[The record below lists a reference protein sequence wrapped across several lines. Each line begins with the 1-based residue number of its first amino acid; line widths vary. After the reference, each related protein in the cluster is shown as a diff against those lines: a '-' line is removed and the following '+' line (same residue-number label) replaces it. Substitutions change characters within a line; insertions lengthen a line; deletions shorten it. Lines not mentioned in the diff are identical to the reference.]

1 MLGFDTLLKWGKT
14 APGSRANP
22 FPFAAGMIWPERQ
35 ESRVETYA
43 VVQVGVDLP
52 EEAWLAQASIS
63 PRAGGYHPEVARE
76 VMREE

>member
-1 MLGFDTLLKWGKT
+1 
-14 APGSRANP
+14 
-22 FPFAAGMIWPERQ
+22 MIWPERQ
-35 ESRVETYA
+35 ESRVERYV